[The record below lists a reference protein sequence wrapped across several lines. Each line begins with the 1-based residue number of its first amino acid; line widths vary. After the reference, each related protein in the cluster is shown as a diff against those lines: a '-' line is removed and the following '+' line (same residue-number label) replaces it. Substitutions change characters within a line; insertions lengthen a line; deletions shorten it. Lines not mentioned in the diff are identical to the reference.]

1 MKTGKKVSITILSVL
16 ILALC
21 AVGIIRSTTF
31 PLDPATLPD
40 HICDFYNIGRPQ
52 PLSPSIR
59 VYDSVELE
67 NTVWYLIEIGEDI
80 DLGYVKL
87 ERNILGRYK
96 IVHLGY
102 SGGSF
107 HDGVVR
113 SGEKAYYLFGGRDVT
128 GRIAKITMTQNGET
142 CTMEN
147 AEGKTHFLFCT
158 ELSPQLGDY
167 DFDRSTL
174 RFRRKRHHRGVR
186 SERRRYPV
194 KGIPKGRTVS
204 RSFLFHIKT
213 C

>member
-102 SGGSF
+102 GGGRLRRCAQWGESLLPLWRPRCDRPHRKNHYDAERRDL
-107 HDGVVR
+107 HDG
-113 SGEKAYYLFGGRDVT
+113 KCGGKDAFPVLHR
-128 GRIAKITMTQNGET
+128 A
-142 CTMEN
+142 
-147 AEGKTHFLFCT
+147 F
-158 ELSPQLGDY
+158 
-167 DFDRSTL
+167 STA
-174 RFRRKRHHRGVR
+174 RR
-186 SERRRYPV
+186 
-194 KGIPKGRTVS
+194 
-204 RSFLFHIKT
+204 L
-213 C
+213 

>member
-1 MKTGKKVSITILSVL
+1 MKASKKICIAILSVL
-16 ILALC
+16 ALTAC

-31 PLDPATLPD
+31 PMDPATLPD

-67 NTVWYLIEIGEDI
+67 NTVWYLMEIGEDI

-87 ERNILGRYK
+87 ERNFLGRYK
-96 IVHLGY
+96 IVSLGY
-102 SGGSF
+102 GGGSF
-107 HDGVVR
+107 RDGVVR

-174 RFRRKRHHRGVR
+174 RFYDKDGNDITAEYNL
-186 SERRRYPV
+186 SGG
-194 KGIPKGRTVS
+194 GIG
-204 RSFLFHIKT
+204 
-213 C
+213 

>member
-1 MKTGKKVSITILSVL
+1 MKASKKICIAILSVL
-16 ILALC
+16 ALTAC

-67 NTVWYLIEIGEDI
+67 NTVWYLMEIGEDI

-87 ERNILGRYK
+87 ERNFLGRYK
-96 IVHLGY
+96 IVRLGY
-102 SGGSF
+102 G
-107 HDGVVR
+107 
-113 SGEKAYYLFGGRDVT
+113 
-128 GRIAKITMTQNGET
+128 AKITMTQNGET

-147 AEGKTHFLFCT
+147 VEGKTHFLFCT

-174 RFRRKRHHRGVR
+174 RFYDKDGNDITAE
-186 SERRRYPV
+186 SNLSGG
-194 KGIPKGRTVS
+194 GIG
-204 RSFLFHIKT
+204 
-213 C
+213 

>member
-40 HICDFYNIGRPQ
+40 HICDFYNIGRPK

-67 NTVWYLIEIGEDI
+67 NTVWYLMEIGEDI

-96 IVHLGY
+96 IVRLGY
-102 SGGSF
+102 GGGSF
-107 HDGVVR
+107 RDGVVR

-174 RFRRKRHHRGVR
+174 RFYDEDGNDITAEYNL
-186 SERRRYPV
+186 SGG
-194 KGIPKGRTVS
+194 GIQEKEYQKEG
-204 RSFLFHIKT
+204 L
-213 C
+213 

>member
-40 HICDFYNIGRPQ
+40 HICDFYNIGRPK

-67 NTVWYLIEIGEDI
+67 NTVWYLMEIGEDI

-87 ERNILGRYK
+87 EQNILGRYK

-102 SGGSF
+102 GGGSF
-107 HDGVVR
+107 RDGVVR
-113 SGEKAYYLFGGRDVT
+113 SGEKVYYLFGGRDVT

-174 RFRRKRHHRGVR
+174 RFYDKDGNDITA
-186 SERRRYPV
+186 EY
-194 KGIPKGRTVS
+194 I
-204 RSFLFHIKT
+204 
-213 C
+213 

>member
-67 NTVWYLIEIGEDI
+67 NTVWYLMEIGEDI

-87 ERNILGRYK
+87 ERNFL
-96 IVHLGY
+96 
-102 SGGSF
+102 
-107 HDGVVR
+107 
-113 SGEKAYYLFGGRDVT
+113 

-147 AEGKTHFLFCT
+147 VEGKTHFLFCT

-174 RFRRKRHHRGVR
+174 RFYDEDGNDITAEYNL
-186 SERRRYPV
+186 S
-194 KGIPKGRTVS
+194 GGR
-204 RSFLFHIKT
+204 IA
-213 C
+213 

>member
-67 NTVWYLIEIGEDI
+67 NTVWYLMEIGEDI

-96 IVHLGY
+96 IVRRGY
-102 SGGSF
+102 GGGSF
-107 HDGVVR
+107 RDGVML
-113 SGEKAYYLFGGRDVT
+113 SGDKAYYRPH
-128 GRIAKITMTQNGET
+128 RQ
-142 CTMEN
+142 
-147 AEGKTHFLFCT
+147 
-158 ELSPQLGDY
+158 DY
-167 DFDRSTL
+167 HDA
-174 RFRRKRHHRGVR
+174 
-186 SERRRYPV
+186 ERRDLHDGKCGGKDAFPV
-194 KGIPKGRTVS
+194 LHRAFSTA
-204 RSFLFHIKT
+204 RRL
-213 C
+213 

>member
-31 PLDPATLPD
+31 PLAPATLPD

-87 ERNILGRYK
+87 ERNILGR
-96 IVHLGY
+96 HGSSRRRSRGARSCSGQGY
-102 SGGSF
+102 S
-107 HDGVVR
+107 VP
-113 SGEKAYYLFGGRDVT
+113 A
-128 GRIAKITMTQNGET
+128 
-142 CTMEN
+142 
-147 AEGKTHFLFCT
+147 
-158 ELSPQLGDY
+158 
-167 DFDRSTL
+167 
-174 RFRRKRHHRGVR
+174 
-186 SERRRYPV
+186 
-194 KGIPKGRTVS
+194 
-204 RSFLFHIKT
+204 
-213 C
+213 

>member
-102 SGGSF
+102 SGGSSMTALCA
-107 HDGVVR
+107 V
-113 SGEKAYYLFGGRDVT
+113 GRKPT
-128 GRIAKITMTQNGET
+128 TSLAAAM
-142 CTMEN
+142 
-147 AEGKTHFLFCT
+147 
-158 ELSPQLGDY
+158 
-167 DFDRSTL
+167 
-174 RFRRKRHHRGVR
+174 
-186 SERRRYPV
+186 
-194 KGIPKGRTVS
+194 
-204 RSFLFHIKT
+204 
-213 C
+213 

>member
-40 HICDFYNIGRPQ
+40 HICDFYNIGRPK

-67 NTVWYLIEIGEDI
+67 NTVWYLMEIGEDI

-87 ERNILGRYK
+87 EQNILGRYK

-102 SGGSF
+102 GG
-107 HDGVVR
+107 DGVVR

-174 RFRRKRHHRGVR
+174 RFYDEDGNDITAEYDLSGGV
-186 SERRRYPV
+186 
-194 KGIPKGRTVS
+194 IQ
-204 RSFLFHIKT
+204 
-213 C
+213 

>member
-1 MKTGKKVSITILSVL
+1 MKTGKKVSITILLVL

-87 ERNILGRYK
+87 ERNILSRYK
-96 IVHLGY
+96 IVRLGG
-102 SGGSF
+102 GGSF
-107 HDGVVR
+107 RDGVVR

-128 GRIAKITMTQNGET
+128 GRIARITMTQNGET

-174 RFRRKRHHRGVR
+174 RFYDKDGNDITAEYNL
-186 SERRRYPV
+186 SGG
-194 KGIPKGRTVS
+194 GIQ
-204 RSFLFHIKT
+204 
-213 C
+213 

>member
-67 NTVWYLIEIGEDI
+67 NTVWYLMEIGEDI

-102 SGGSF
+102 GGGSF
-107 HDGVVR
+107 RDGVVR

-128 GRIAKITMTQNGET
+128 GRIARITMTQNGET

-147 AEGKTHFLFCT
+147 AEERRISCSVQSFLHSSAIMTSTAARCGFTTKTGT
-158 ELSPQLGDY
+158 TSP
-167 DFDRSTL
+167 RST
-174 RFRRKRHHRGVR
+174 
-186 SERRRYPV
+186 
-194 KGIPKGRTVS
+194 I
-204 RSFLFHIKT
+204 
-213 C
+213 

>member
-67 NTVWYLIEIGEDI
+67 NTVWYLMEIGEDI

-102 SGGSF
+102 GGGSF
-107 HDGVVR
+107 RDGVVR
-113 SGEKAYYLFGGRDVT
+113 SG
-128 GRIAKITMTQNGET
+128 
-142 CTMEN
+142 
-147 AEGKTHFLFCT
+147 
-158 ELSPQLGDY
+158 
-167 DFDRSTL
+167 
-174 RFRRKRHHRGVR
+174 RKPTTSLAGAM
-186 SERRRYPV
+186 
-194 KGIPKGRTVS
+194 
-204 RSFLFHIKT
+204 
-213 C
+213 

>member
-96 IVHLGY
+96 IVRLGY
-102 SGGSF
+102 GGF

-113 SGEKAYYLFGGRDVT
+113 SGEKAYYLFSGRDVT

-174 RFRRKRHHRGVR
+174 RFYDEDGNDITAEYDL
-186 SERRRYPV
+186 SGG
-194 KGIPKGRTVS
+194 GIQ
-204 RSFLFHIKT
+204 
-213 C
+213 